1 MNDIDILMA
10 AYNSEKYIAEQ
21 IDSIL
26 NQTYTSYH
34 LYIYDDLSTDNTLD
48 ILSKY
53 KLQHNNKISYIQN
66 KERLGI
72 LKNFS
77 KMMENSK
84 ADYIMFSDHDDVWF
98 NNKIEISYNK
108 MKALEKIYSKDTPL
122 LVFTDKIVTDSSL
135 NVINHSHNKSER
147 LNAAH
152 TSLNRLLMS
161 NVVSGCTVMINK
173 PLKKICGHINENAIM
188 HDYWLAL
195 TAASFGHIGFIN
207 QPTMYYRQHN
217 NNSFGAKSYSFKM
230 ILNKLKSG
238 RQNMQQAV
246 LKNILQAE
254 SFYNQYEHLFSNE
267 NKKILKEFIS
277 LKEKKHLSF
286 INTVIKNGFYKSGF
300 IRNAGLIF
308 AFL

>member
-98 NNKIEISYNK
+98 DNKIEITYK
-108 MKALEKIYSKDTPL
+108 EMTALEKKYSATTPL
-122 LVFTDKIVTDSSL
+122 LVFTDKTVTDSSL
-135 NVINHSHNKSER
+135 NIINQSHNKSEK
-147 LNAAH
+147 LN
-152 TSLNRLLMS
+152 TKNISFNRLLMG
-161 NVVSGCTVMINK
+161 NVVSGCTIMINK
-173 PLKKICGHINENAIM
+173 PLKEICGHINKNAIM
-188 HDYWLAL
+188 H
-195 TAASFGHIGFIN
+195 SFFTNLLFLSIKFYPIN
-207 QPTMYYRQHN
+207 VLLI
-217 NNSFGAKSYSFKM
+217 YSAFV
-230 ILNKLKSG
+230 IINF
-238 RQNMQQAV
+238 RE
-246 LKNILQAE
+246 NID
-254 SFYNQYEHLFSNE
+254 LFT
-267 NKKILKEFIS
+267 KVYI
-277 LKEKKHLSF
+277 
-286 INTVIKNGFYKSGF
+286 
-300 IRNAGLIF
+300 
-308 AFL
+308 